1 MATLTFN
8 GKEYEIDALT
18 ENAKGQLASVQF
30 VEAELQRLKS
40 QTAVLNT
47 ARNAY
52 MRELQSELDQQDA
65 KQSNKQ

>member
-65 KQSNKQ
+65 KQANKQ

>member
-8 GKEYEIDALT
+8 GKEYDIESLS
-18 ENAKGQLASVQF
+18 ENAKGQLASLQF
-30 VEAELQRLKS
+30 VEAELQHLQS

-52 MRELQSELDQQDA
+52 LRELQSELDQQDA
-65 KQSNKQ
+65 KLANKQ